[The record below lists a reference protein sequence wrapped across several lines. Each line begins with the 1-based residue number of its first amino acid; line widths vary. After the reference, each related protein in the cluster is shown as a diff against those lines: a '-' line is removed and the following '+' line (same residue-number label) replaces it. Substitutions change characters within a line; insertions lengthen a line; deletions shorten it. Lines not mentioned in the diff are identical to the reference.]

1 MNSNERE
8 DIIMLDVALNSL
20 DIESLSFKDMNT
32 IITDFILIVLSEDTR
47 LNPKIRESFINMSM
61 TGRGYIENRIT
72 KNELETARIEA
83 WKMYDNAKNESFEQN
98 IARFIVCGLYD
109 EDFQSYDAL
118 KVIELLYS
126 VLNDIGKGWCST
138 FTDFLKSHPAVI
150 QD

>member
-61 TGRGYIENRIT
+61 TGRGYI
-72 KNELETARIEA
+72 
-83 WKMYDNAKNESFEQN
+83 
-98 IARFIVCGLYD
+98 
-109 EDFQSYDAL
+109 
-118 KVIELLYS
+118 
-126 VLNDIGKGWCST
+126 
-138 FTDFLKSHPAVI
+138 
-150 QD
+150 